1 MKKNENT
8 NSAFVDYVEFVIN
21 NRILS
26 AMKEEF
32 KSCKV
37 SVAAEIY
44 PIIKN
49 HLEARDFKVELD
61 TSCYTDK
68 YKGVFRRRKVG
79 IKYLPAKDG
88 TLSFT
93 ISWE

>member
-1 MKKNENT
+1 MKKTENM
-8 NSAFVDYVEFVIN
+8 NPAFIDYVEFVIN
-21 NRILS
+21 NRILD
-26 AMKEEF
+26 AMKDES

-44 PIIKN
+44 PIIKS
-49 HLEARDFKVELD
+49 HLEARDYKVELD
-61 TSCYTDK
+61 TSCYTNK
-68 YKGVFRRRKVG
+68 YKGFFRRRKVG
-79 IKYLPAKDG
+79 IKYLPVKDG